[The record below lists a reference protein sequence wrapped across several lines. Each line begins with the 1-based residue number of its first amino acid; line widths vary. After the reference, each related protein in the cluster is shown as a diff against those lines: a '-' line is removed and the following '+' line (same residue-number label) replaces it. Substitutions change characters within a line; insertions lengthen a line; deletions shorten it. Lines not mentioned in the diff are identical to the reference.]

1 MSPSA
6 GPSCS
11 LRVKYGA
18 NHSSE
23 MTGFDL
29 KRCSV
34 PQNGLIGMVKVREAG
49 LEPATS
55 RLSAGCSNRLSYPR
69 NCKPA
74 DRPPRHK
81 IDGAASGRGKW
92 VDTHSFSSS
101 ISLIVMYDG
110 NERTLS
116 KVRESTT
123 SSRRSRVR
131 ENAVIGTRNVASTP
145 NSFWILTRVL
155 TMTPL

>member
-1 MSPSA
+1 MN
-6 GPSCS
+6 S
-11 LRVKYGA
+11 LV
-18 NHSSE
+18 S
-23 MTGFDL
+23 TL
-29 KRCSV
+29 KQRSV
-34 PQNGLIGMVKVREAG
+34 AQSGLVGMVRVREAG

-81 IDGAASGRGKW
+81 IDGAAKGGVEW
-92 VDTHSFSSS
+92 VNTHSFSSS

-110 NERTLS
+110 SESTLS
-116 KVRESTT
+116 NVRESTT

-131 ENAVIGTRNVASTP
+131 ENAVIGTRSVASTP
-145 NSFWILTRVL
+145 NSFWMLTRVL
-155 TMTPL
+155 TITPL